1 VTRRP
6 SIGWLGLCLLLTGC
20 AALFGEDIQPPCP
33 QAITVADAQTMT
45 AHQPGPGRDLTDVLS
60 NGSIKG
66 MVTDCLYDEEG
77 RVDATV
83 TVGLDLTIGPATR
96 DNTGQWQY
104 FILVTDPEEKF
115 VAKRV
120 FTVNLQFEP
129 AVFRAQ
135 IQEAI
140 QTEFEYA
147 PWPDAGNFRIFVGFQ
162 LTRDQLEYLRSL
174 KR

>member
-6 SIGWLGLCLLLTGC
+6 ALGWVWLSLFLAGC
-20 AALFGEDIQPPCP
+20 ASLFEDEIQPPCP
-33 QAITVADAQTMT
+33 RAVTVADAQTIT
-45 AHQPGPGRDLTDVLS
+45 VHQPGPGRDLTDVLTE
-60 NGSIKG
+60 GTITG
-66 MVTDCLYDEEG
+66 FVTECQYDDEG
-77 RVDATV
+77 GVDATV
-83 TVGLDLTIGPATR
+83 TVGLDLTIGPAAR

-115 VAKRV
+115 IAKRV
-120 FTVNLQFEP
+120 FTVKLQFKP

-135 IQEAI
+135 IEEAI
-140 QTEFEYA
+140 QTAFDYA